1 MATNTKH
8 QQQIISDL
16 SNLAS
21 LPTQAILS
29 QWTSYSV
36 IFHAAFKLILL
47 NLSVRIHVKQGK
59 VFM

>member
-16 SNLAS
+16 SNFAS

-29 QWTSYSV
+29 QWTSFSV
-36 IFHAAFKLILL
+36 IFHVALKLILL
-47 NLSVRIHVKQGK
+47 NTPVKIHVKQSK